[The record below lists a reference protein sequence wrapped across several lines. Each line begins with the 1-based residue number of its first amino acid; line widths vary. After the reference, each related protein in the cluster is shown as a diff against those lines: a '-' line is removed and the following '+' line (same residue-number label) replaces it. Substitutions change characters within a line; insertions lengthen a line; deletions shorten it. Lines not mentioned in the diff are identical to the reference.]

1 MNRFR
6 LVMTLFLALIVVLP
20 AAVGFAAEP
29 VTRLEKLDHQIIS
42 EVQALRGQPK
52 QGWIRGTIGSKAYDV
67 TLDRIAWTI
76 TGTNGAFPY
85 KLQINHEAK
94 AIQGE
99 ANDQPINIGFE
110 WSPEQVIYDGDA
122 YGYPYHVEIVWKDG
136 TAVGGIA
143 CSLLKT
149 SFSLE
154 KGTFT
159 GYLGDRNLNL
169 TYDKVSGRVT
179 GEFFKRPL
187 DLVLTNLDFTDF
199 IQHLYLFLR

>member
-6 LVMTLFLALIVVLP
+6 FVLVLFLALITVVP
-20 AAVGFAAEP
+20 GTTGFAAEP

-42 EVQALRGQPK
+42 DVQALRPPPK
-52 QGWIRGTIGSKAYDV
+52 QGWVRGTIGTKNYEI
-67 TLDRIAWTI
+67 TIDRIAWTI
-76 TGTNGAFPY
+76 TGSNGAFPY
-85 KLQINHEAK
+85 NLKINHDAR

-99 ANDQPINIGFE
+99 ANNEPLNIGFE

-122 YGYPYHVEIVWKDG
+122 YGYPYHVEVVWKDG

-143 CSLLKT
+143 CSMLKT
-149 SFSLE
+149 SFDLE
-154 KGTFT
+154 KGTFS
-159 GYLGDRNLNL
+159 GYLGDRNVNL

-187 DLVLTNLDFTDF
+187 NLVLTNLDFSDF